1 MYRVEFLHRFYRNPT
16 LFSYVFNRSNKDAA
30 WHVKP
35 DSFEYVTRLSD
46 ESKLLVPT
54 GWTSL
59 PGYIGQASGWK
70 IAECIRFLGDQG
82 LYILGLLIFNDV
94 EIKKVFMDM
103 VQTLNLM
110 LEYDND
116 DRQLR
121 GYHAQL
127 VVVLS
132 KLEGL
137 YNSCRIPTPY
147 K

>member
-1 MYRVEFLHRFYRNPT
+1 M
-16 LFSYVFNRSNKDAA
+16 
-30 WHVKP
+30 
-35 DSFEYVTRLSD
+35 
-46 ESKLLVPT
+46 
-54 GWTSL
+54 
-59 PGYIGQASGWK
+59 
-70 IAECIRFLGDQG
+70 
-82 LYILGLLIFNDV
+82 YILGLLIFNDV

-103 VQTLNLM
+103 VETLNLM

-137 YNSCRIPTPY
+137 HKSCRIPTLY
-147 K
+147 M